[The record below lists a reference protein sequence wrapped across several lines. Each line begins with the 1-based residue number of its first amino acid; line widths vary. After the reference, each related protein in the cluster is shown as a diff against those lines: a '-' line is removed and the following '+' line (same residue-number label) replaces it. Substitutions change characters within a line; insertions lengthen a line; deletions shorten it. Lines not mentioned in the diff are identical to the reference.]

1 MQVIRIIGLVNGG
14 ATAFDGQYLA
24 EFDASR
30 DGVEPDSGREMM
42 CHLVTT
48 SDISEA
54 KIFADVAEVHALWT
68 TVDEREPVR
77 PDGQPNRPLTAFT
90 VGVENAR

>member
-1 MQVIRIIGLVNGG
+1 MQVIKIIGLVNGG
-14 ATAFDGQYLA
+14 ATAFDGQYLQ

-48 SDISEA
+48 PDISEA
-54 KIFADVAEVHALWT
+54 KVFADVIEVHRLWV

-90 VGVENAR
+90 VMVENA